1 MDGLLCR
8 FIPRNDGE
16 EETNNMI
23 HVIAT
28 LTIKPELREQ
38 TLAAARINIAA
49 TQKEAGCVYYDMYES
64 VTRPGTY
71 VVVEKWEDREALNAH
86 MNAEHFKVWRKAG
99 ADGITSRKI
108 EIVMGGKVEVM

>member
-1 MDGLLCR
+1 
-8 FIPRNDGE
+8 
-16 EETNNMI
+16 MI
-23 HVIAT
+23 HVVAT
-28 LTIKPELREQ
+28 ITIKPDKREE

-71 VVVEKWEDREALNAH
+71 VVVEKWENRDALNAH

-99 ADGITSRKI
+99 AEGITSRKI
-108 EIVMGGKVEVM
+108 EIVTDGKVEVM